1 MLKAVAS
8 YGLAKL
14 LGGGIFLAIV
24 IYLLLSV
31 FGR

>member
-24 IYLLLSV
+24 IYFLLTA